1 MSFEDLSIADRI
13 AKIRPTLPESVRL
26 IAVSKLKPASAIR
39 QAYEAGIRDFGESR
53 IQEAIAKQEELQ
65 DLEDITWHF
74 IGHLQTNKAKLAL
87 ERMQWIHSVD
97 RLKLAREIQ
106 RLVDKGS
113 PCPNLCLQVKFRP
126 DANKSGWDWS
136 ELQQDLPQLDDLS
149 GLKVQGL
156 MTILPF
162 GLPSQ
167 ESQTIFREARQG
179 CDRLQQQSWAHLQF
193 SELSMGMS
201 EDYPLAVEAGST
213 MVRLGRILFGDR
225 PT

>member
-1 MSFEDLSIADRI
+1 MSFEELSIADRV

-53 IQEAIAKQEELQ
+53 IQEAIAKQEELE

-136 ELQQDLPQLDDLS
+136 ELRQDLPQLDDLR

-162 GLPSQ
+162 GLPPE
-167 ESQTIFREARQG
+167 ESRAIFQEARQG
-179 CDRLQQQSWAHLQF
+179 CDRLQEQSWKHLHFWQ
-193 SELSMGMS
+193 LSMGMS
-201 EDYPLAVEAGST
+201 ADYPLAVEAGST

-225 PT
+225 PQ

>member
-1 MSFEDLSIADRI
+1 MSFEDLSIADRL
-13 AKIRPTLPESVRL
+13 AQIRPTIPESVRL
-26 IAVSKLKPASAIR
+26 VAVSKTKPASAIR
-39 QAYEAGIRDFGESR
+39 EAYQAGIRDFGESR
-53 IQEAIAKQEELQ
+53 IQEAIAKQEELE

-74 IGHLQTNKAKLAL
+74 IGHLQTNKTKLAL

-126 DANKSGWDWS
+126 DANKSGWNWS
-136 ELQQDLPQLDDLS
+136 ELQQELPELDRLS
-149 GLKVQGL
+149 SLKLRGI

-162 GLPSQ
+162 GLPPQ
-167 ESQTIFREARQG
+167 ESREIFVEARQG
-179 CDRLQQQSWAHLQF
+179 CDRLREQTWKHLKF
-193 SELSMGMS
+193 PELSMGMS
-201 EDYPLAVEAGST
+201 DDYLLAIEAGST

-225 PT
+225 PN

>member
-1 MSFEDLSIADRI
+1 MSFEELSIADRV

-53 IQEAIAKQEELQ
+53 IQEAIAKQEELE

-106 RLVDKGS
+106 RLVEKGS

-126 DANKSGWDWS
+126 DANKSGWDWPDL
-136 ELQQDLPQLDDLS
+136 EPDLPQLDDLS
-149 GLKVQGL
+149 ALKVQGL

-162 GLPSQ
+162 GLPSE
-167 ESQTIFREARQG
+167 ESRVIFREARQG
-179 CDRLQQQSWAHLQF
+179 CDRLQEQSWKHLHF
-193 SELSMGMS
+193 SQLSMGMS
-201 EDYPLAVEAGST
+201 DDYPLAVEAGST

-225 PT
+225 PQ

>member
-1 MSFEDLSIADRI
+1 MSFEELSIADRI

-53 IQEAIAKQEELQ
+53 IQEAIAKQEELE

-106 RLVDKGS
+106 RLVEKGS

-126 DANKSGWDWS
+126 DANKSGWDWPDL
-136 ELQQDLPQLDDLS
+136 EPDLPRLDDLS
-149 GLKVQGL
+149 ALKVQGL

-162 GLPSQ
+162 GLPSE
-167 ESQTIFREARQG
+167 ESRVIFREARQG
-179 CDRLQQQSWAHLQF
+179 CDRLQEQSWKHLHF
-193 SELSMGMS
+193 SQLSMGMS
-201 EDYPLAVEAGST
+201 DDYPLAVEAGST

-225 PT
+225 PQ